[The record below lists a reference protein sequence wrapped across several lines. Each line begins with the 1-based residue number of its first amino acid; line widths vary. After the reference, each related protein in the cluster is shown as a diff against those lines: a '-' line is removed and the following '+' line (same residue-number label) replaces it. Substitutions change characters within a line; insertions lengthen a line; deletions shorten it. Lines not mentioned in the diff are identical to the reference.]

1 MSSLSQ
7 KQYHRLGW
15 DDREGTDTHKR
26 LRGLVIEIGCGNGYQ
41 KCMLLRISLKSFTFR
56 PVGNGGLELLERS
69 VDNSS
74 VSETHFSSL
83 LSDLSSNSY
92 ALPIVENFLNL
103 YPNTGLTNKS
113 RVNGLTEIQQ
123 NIDWI
128 QHNADTIG
136 QWLRYNHD

>member
-1 MSSLSQ
+1 
-7 KQYHRLGW
+7 
-15 DDREGTDTHKR
+15 
-26 LRGLVIEIGCGNGYQ
+26 
-41 KCMLLRISLKSFTFR
+41 
-56 PVGNGGLELLERS
+56 LLERS

-92 ALPIVENFLNL
+92 ASPIVENFLNL
-103 YPNTGLTNKS
+103 YPNTGLTNES
-113 RVNGLTEIQQ
+113 RVNGLTEIQK

-136 QWLRYNHD
+136 QWLRDNRIMSVVEGAVMILCVA